1 MTHDH
6 VFFVS
11 YSFWGFTI
19 GFFRTPWATVQTH
32 VILGNAVNVKD
43 NFRDLGPISSPCTE
57 RPTTH
62 IGTTSRI
69 ILEIS
74 SAPWQILEKSYPR
87 KIPWKEFKPSGKFKI
102 SSKYP
107 LCFLHPRDILTK
119 SWESGR
125 SVFLKSLN
133 TWSNNHGQKNMFL
146 LKSQK
151 ASTKTLL
158 FSWCP
163 HQMPSKSP
171 KNIYCILQK
180 QNLFLKPPWNHH
192 VIFETNLLLN
202 QGHHHHHHR
211 HHHRHRHRHR
221 HHSFTV
227 ENCSFLLN
235 WWNTII

>member
-1 MTHDH
+1 M
-6 VFFVS
+6 
-11 YSFWGFTI
+11 
-19 GFFRTPWATVQTH
+19 TVQTH
-32 VILGNAVNVKD
+32 VILGNAVNAKD

-87 KIPWKEFKPSGKFKI
+87 KIPWKEFKPSGEIQNIFKI
-102 SSKYP
+102 SSLFP
-107 LCFLHPRDILTK
+107 SIPETSSQNPGNREDLFFLNLWTHDRTIAA
-119 SWESGR
+119 
-125 SVFLKSLN
+125 
-133 TWSNNHGQKNMFL
+133 QKNMLL

-151 ASTKTLL
+151 ASTKTLF

-171 KNIYCILQK
+171 KHIYCILQK
-180 QNLFLKPPWNHH
+180 HNLFLKPPWNHH

-202 QGHHHHHHR
+202 QGHHHHHHHRCRRR

-221 HHSFTV
+221 HHSFIV